1 MIIMILDDD
10 VLITMMTIVLIR
22 MIMTLVVIDN
32 YVDDNCVVDDTSYC
46 LQTL

>member
-10 VLITMMTIVLIR
+10 VLITMMTIVLMR
-22 MIMTLVVIDN
+22 MIVTLVVIDN
-32 YVDDNCVVDDTSYC
+32 YVDYNCVVYDTSYF

>member
-1 MIIMILDDD
+1 MIIMILVD

-22 MIMTLVVIDN
+22 MIETLVVIDN